1 MHIYLVMKH
10 STFDDSVVS
19 VFGAYTTEELAQKN
33 ADRENACECLGLF
46 YYAVQF
52 MALEDK

>member
-1 MHIYLVMKH
+1 MYIYLVMKH

-52 MALEDK
+52 MVLEDK